1 MLPSFLYISI
11 ATHYFSVIVNILL
24 NAIPS
29 LTNVEQCRL
38 VFQSYQILLTHTQVN
53 EIKVRS
59 KPCFLNANN
68 IRSDFCFFYKPLK
81 FLSICNQASRIPL
94 QEKENHYYI
103 NYNGGSLSYR
113 LETLHHYSPL
123 TNHEYLQLSDI
134 WCLKT
139 LLQHLPLSWFCH
151 FFLFS
156 CRTATFT
163 TLHMN
168 ATKLFVPAK

>member
-11 ATHYFSVIVNILL
+11 TTHYFSVIVNILL

-113 LETLHHYSPL
+113 LETLHHYLLL
-123 TNHEYLQLSDI
+123 TYHEYLQLSRSLMPKNSSAASTTI
-134 WCLKT
+134 LI
-139 LLQHLPLSWFCH
+139 LS
-151 FFLFS
+151 LYFS
-156 CRTATFT
+156 CCTATLT